1 MRDYIDIGATPRA
14 VGEYVRPRG
23 YPFSMRKTLVACIVI
38 ALSISM
44 ASPTQAAPKAS
55 AVTVAFKTLLN
66 TTVDSMDALEQKYEA
81 DVDLLDEALS
91 AATKAANTVLAQEIQ
106 AATDLYSPQIA
117 SANQRLEAAKTLFKN
132 NSDLKI
138 QQTLFSWQNAD
149 RVYSHLICPETTLPA
164 GAGWMEIAKRNCSNA
179 NNLPRPGDIS
189 TKTTSKNTI
198 GGEDWQPNEI
208 AKIALGSADN
218 KDILFAVSNGWLLP
232 VNPSL
237 FDSSRLAISAETGN
251 VADLTQKNGKARLAA
266 ETKSQKAI
274 EAANKIRSD
283 ALADLDEAF
292 ETAKAQLEAQETAAN
307 LALLAAKRASKDVK
321 VFDTAFA
328 VAYKF
333 EYNRLMVGEIA
344 DAAWTGE
351 WTFRTIDS
359 IIKVNKLAVNGDAI
373 ASKYSM
379 SSAKAFNNVV
389 GNAFTN
395 EPEFRSA
402 LKVLTA
408 IYKKTTKVSLKF

>member
-1 MRDYIDIGATPRA
+1 
-14 VGEYVRPRG
+14 
-23 YPFSMRKTLVACIVI
+23 
-38 ALSISM
+38 
-44 ASPTQAAPKAS
+44 
-55 AVTVAFKTLLN
+55 
-66 TTVDSMDALEQKYEA
+66 MDALEQKYEA

-91 AATKAANTVLAQEIQ
+91 VATKAANAVLAQEIQ

-138 QQTLFSWQNAD
+138 QQSLFSWQNAD

-164 GAGWMEIAKRNCSNA
+164 GAGWMEIAKRYCSNV

-208 AKIALGSADN
+208 AKIALVSADN
-218 KDILFAVSNGWLLP
+218 KDVLFAVSNGWLVP

-237 FDSSRLAISAETGN
+237 FDSSRLSILTETGN
-251 VADLTQKNGKARLAA
+251 VADLVQKNGKARLAA
-266 ETKSQKAI
+266 EAKNQKSI
-274 EAANKIRSD
+274 EAANKIRTDS
-283 ALADLDEAF
+283 LADLDEAY
-292 ETAKAQLEAQETAAN
+292 EEAKALMEAQETAAN
-307 LALLAAKRASKDVK
+307 LALLAAKRASKDSK
-321 VFDTAFA
+321 VFDVAFA

-359 IIKVNKLAVNGDAI
+359 IIKVNKLAASGDSI

-408 IYKKTTKVSLKF
+408 VYKKTTKVSLKV

>member
-1 MRDYIDIGATPRA
+1 
-14 VGEYVRPRG
+14 VGKTWAKVWSVSRTRYS
-23 YPFSMRKTLVACIVI
+23 FDMRKTLIAFLVVLLSASFVAPV
-38 ALSISM
+38 
-44 ASPTQAAPKAS
+44 QAAPKS
-55 AVTVAFKTLLN
+55 SMVTAAFKTLLN

-91 AATKAANTVLAQEIQ
+91 VATKAANAVLAQEIQ

-138 QQTLFSWQNAD
+138 QQSLFSWQNAD

-164 GAGWMEIAKRNCSNA
+164 GAGWMEIAKRYCSNV

-208 AKIALGSADN
+208 AKIALTSADN
-218 KDILFAVSNGWLLP
+218 KDVLFAVSNGWLVP

-237 FDSSRLAISAETGN
+237 FDSSRLSILTETGN
-251 VADLTQKNGKARLAA
+251 VADLVQKNGKARLAA
-266 ETKSQKAI
+266 EAKNQKAI
-274 EAANKIRSD
+274 EAANKIRTDS
-283 ALADLDEAF
+283 LADLDEAY
-292 ETAKAQLEAQETAAN
+292 EEAKALMEAQETAAN
-307 LALLAAKRASKDVK
+307 LALLAAKRASKDSK
-321 VFDTAFA
+321 VFDVAFA

-359 IIKVNKLAVNGDAI
+359 IVKVNKLAVSGDSI

-379 SSAKAFNNVV
+379 SAAKAFNSVV

-408 IYKKTTKVSLKF
+408 VYKKTTKVSLKV

>member
-1 MRDYIDIGATPRA
+1 MGKTWAKVWSVSHTR
-14 VGEYVRPRG
+14 
-23 YPFSMRKTLVACIVI
+23 YPFDMRKTLVTLLVTLLCVSFITPA
-38 ALSISM
+38 
-44 ASPTQAAPKAS
+44 QAAPKAS
-55 AVTVAFKTLLN
+55 LVSTAFKTLLN
-66 TTVDSMDALEQKYEA
+66 TTVDSMDALDQKYEA
-81 DVDLLDEALS
+81 DVDILDEALF
-91 AATKAANTVLAQEIQ
+91 AATKLANAVLAQEIQ
-106 AATDLYSPQIA
+106 AATDLYSPQITA
-117 SANQRLEAAKTLFKN
+117 ANQRLEAAKTLFKN
-132 NSDLKI
+132 NSDLRI
-138 QQTLFSWQNAD
+138 QQSLFSWQNAD

-164 GAGWMEIAKRNCSNA
+164 GAGWMEIAKRYCSNV

-208 AKIALGSADN
+208 AKIALVSADN
-218 KDILFAVSNGWLLP
+218 KDVLFAVSNGWLVP

-237 FDSSRLAISAETGN
+237 FDSSRLSILTENGN

-266 ETKSQKAI
+266 EAKNQKAI
-274 EAANKIRSD
+274 EAANKVRSD
-283 ALADLDEAF
+283 ALADLDEAY
-292 ETAKAQLEAQETAAN
+292 ENAKAQLEAQETAAN
-307 LALLAAKRASKDVK
+307 LALLATKRASKDLK
-321 VFDTAFA
+321 VFDSAFA

-359 IIKVNKLAVNGDAI
+359 IIKVNRLAVNGDAI
-373 ASKYSM
+373 ASRYSM

-408 IYKKTTKVSLKF
+408 VYKKTTKVSLKV

>member
-1 MRDYIDIGATPRA
+1 MGKTWAKVWSVSHTR
-14 VGEYVRPRG
+14 
-23 YPFSMRKTLVACIVI
+23 YPFDMRKTLVTLLVTLLCVSFITPA
-38 ALSISM
+38 
-44 ASPTQAAPKAS
+44 QAAPKAS
-55 AVTVAFKTLLN
+55 LVSTAFKTLLN
-66 TTVDSMDALEQKYEA
+66 TTVDSMDALDQKYEA
-81 DVDLLDEALS
+81 DVDLLDDALS

-117 SANQRLEAAKTLFKN
+117 AANQRLDAAKLQFKN

-138 QQTLFSWQNAD
+138 QQSLFSSQNKD
-149 RVYSHLICPETTLPA
+149 RVFTHLVCPETTLPA
-164 GAGWMEIAKRNCSNA
+164 GVGWMEIAKRYCSNV
-179 NNLPRPGDIS
+179 NNLPRPGDVS
-189 TKTTSKNTI
+189 TKTTSKNII
-198 GGEDWQPNEI
+198 GGEDWQSGEV
-208 AKIALGSADN
+208 AKIDLVSADN
-218 KDILFAVSNGWLLP
+218 KDLLLAISNGWLVP

-237 FDSSRLAISAETGN
+237 FDSSRLAMSNETGN
-251 VADLTQKNGKARLAA
+251 IADLTQKNGRARLAA
-266 ETKSQKAI
+266 ETKNQKAI
-274 EAANKIRSD
+274 EAANQIRSA
-283 ALADLDEAF
+283 ALTELDEAY
-292 ETAKAQLEAQETAAN
+292 ENAKAQLEAQETAAN

-321 VFDTAFA
+321 VFDAAFA

-359 IIKVNKLAVNGDAI
+359 IIKVNRLAVNGDAI

-379 SSAKAFNNVV
+379 SSAKAFNSVV

-408 IYKKTTKVSLKF
+408 IYKKATKVSLKV

>member
-1 MRDYIDIGATPRA
+1 
-14 VGEYVRPRG
+14 
-23 YPFSMRKTLVACIVI
+23 MRKTLVAILVPI
-38 ALSISM
+38 LSVCVATPS
-44 ASPTQAAPKAS
+44 QAAPKPAM
-55 AVTVAFKTLLN
+55 VTAAFNTLLN
-66 TTVDSMDALEQKYEA
+66 TTVDSLDALEQKYES

-91 AATKAANTVLAQEIQ
+91 TATKAANAVLAQEIQ

-117 SANQRLEAAKTLFKN
+117 AANQRLEAAKTTFKN

-138 QQTLFSWQNAD
+138 QQSLFSWQNAD
-149 RVYSHLICPETTLPA
+149 RVYSQLICPETTLPA
-164 GAGWMEIAKRNCSNA
+164 GAGWMEIAKRYCSNV

-208 AKIALGSADN
+208 AKISLVSADN
-218 KDILFAVSNGWLLP
+218 KDLLYAVSNGWLVP

-237 FDSSRLAISAETGN
+237 FDSSRLAIITETGN

-266 ETKSQKAI
+266 ESKNQKAI

-283 ALADLDEAF
+283 ALAELDDAYESS
-292 ETAKAQLEAQETAAN
+292 KAQLEAQETAAN
-307 LALLAAKRASKDVK
+307 LALLAAKRASKDAK
-321 VFDTAFA
+321 AFDAAFA

-333 EYNRLMVGEIA
+333 EYNRLMIGQIA

-373 ASKYSM
+373 ATKYSM
-379 SSAKAFNNVV
+379 TSAKAFNTLV

-402 LKVLTA
+402 LKVLTT
-408 IYKKTTKVSLKF
+408 IYKKTTKVSLKV

>member
-1 MRDYIDIGATPRA
+1 
-14 VGEYVRPRG
+14 
-23 YPFSMRKTLVACIVI
+23 MRKTLVAFLVVL
-38 ALSISM
+38 LS
-44 ASPTQAAPKAS
+44 ASFVAPTQAAPKAS
-55 AVTVAFKTLLN
+55 VVTAAFKTLLN
-66 TTVDSMDALEQKYEA
+66 TTLDSMDALEQKYEA

-91 AATKAANTVLAQEIQ
+91 VATKAANAVLAQEIQ

-138 QQTLFSWQNAD
+138 QQSLFSWQNAD

-164 GAGWMEIAKRNCSNA
+164 GAGWMEIAKRYCSNA

-189 TKTTSKNTI
+189 TKTTSKNII
-198 GGEDWQPNEI
+198 GGEDWQSGEI
-208 AKIALGSADN
+208 AKIALVSIDN
-218 KDILFAVSNGWLLP
+218 KDVLFAVSNGWLVP

-237 FDSSRLAISAETGN
+237 FDSSRLAISSETGN
-251 VADLTQKNGKARLAA
+251 IADLTQKNGKARLAA
-266 ETKSQKAI
+266 EAKSQKAI

-307 LALLAAKRASKDVK
+307 LALLAAKRAARDVK
-321 VFDTAFA
+321 VFDSAFA

-359 IIKVNKLAVNGDAI
+359 IIKVNRLAVNGDAI

-408 IYKKTTKVSLKF
+408 IYKKTTKVSLKV